1 MRLNFINNGNKK
13 MKKRSRTD
21 TSVSINEER
30 NKRLQKA
37 ALDVSIAK
45 QEIFKMSEVV
55 QYLIDNYLEDAVKD
69 LKNQK

>member
-1 MRLNFINNGNKK
+1 
-13 MKKRSRTD
+13 MKKQKRAD
-21 TSVSINEER
+21 TTVAINGER
-30 NKRLQKA
+30 NTRLQKA

-45 QEIFKMSEVV
+45 QQIFKMSEVV